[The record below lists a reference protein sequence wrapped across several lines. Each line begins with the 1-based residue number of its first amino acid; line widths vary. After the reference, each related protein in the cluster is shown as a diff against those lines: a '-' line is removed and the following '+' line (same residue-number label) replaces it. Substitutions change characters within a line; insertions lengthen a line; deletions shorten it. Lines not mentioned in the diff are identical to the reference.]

1 MTDKT
6 LNIQKVLIEMGAE
19 ARKYFFPG
27 YEFEEEAHVCSAMTP
42 LADMCDFDIDFDI
55 APQETKIRPRSISPR
70 KEPPVGMFSFMTTAP
85 KEESEE
91 DVAHKFSNME
101 ILFRCNGV
109 SLEDLEAYI
118 SYKVPEHLSKLHITS
133 SHSIILENYDHKEVK
148 MDTLTKAVFL
158 LFLKHPEGIRYKE
171 LSDYAT
177 ELEEIYTSIT
187 GRTDTQAI
195 HESIKSLTDPLSN
208 SINEK
213 VSRVKR
219 AFINAVH
226 ERVAKKYYIDG
237 QQGEAKKILLDR
249 SLVIWE

>member
-1 MTDKT
+1 MTDKR
-6 LNIQKVLIEMGAE
+6 LNIIMALMELSPE

-27 YEFEEEAHVCSAMTP
+27 CELLERLPY
-42 LADMCDFDIDFDI
+42 
-55 APQETKIRPRSISPR
+55 TKIAEDSRELHTQESYSIP
-70 KEPPVGMFSFMTTAP
+70 EDYGPAPGMMCSFMTTASS
-85 KEESEE
+85 KILEEENISEE
-91 DVAHKFSNME
+91 LVREFE
-101 ILFRCNGV
+101 IWRNKYGMSLKKVESIVHYLV
-109 SLEDLEAYI
+109 SEN
-118 SYKVPEHLSKLHITS
+118 LSKLHITS

-171 LSDYAT
+171 LSDYST

-219 AFINAVH
+219 AFINAMD
-226 ERVAKKYYIDG
+226 ERIAQNYYIDG